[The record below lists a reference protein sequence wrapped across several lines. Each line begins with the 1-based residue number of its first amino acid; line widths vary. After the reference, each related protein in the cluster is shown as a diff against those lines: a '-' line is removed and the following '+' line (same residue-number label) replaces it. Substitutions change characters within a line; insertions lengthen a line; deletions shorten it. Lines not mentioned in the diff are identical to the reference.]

1 MSKFVKNLISDNL
14 KQRLD
19 GVENALLVSVAGLD
33 ANKNSRLRKTL
44 RDKNIS
50 LLVIKNSMARR
61 ATEGTPLAAAFEQME
76 GSLAVVWGAEDI
88 VSLAKE
94 ITRLTQDKQ
103 FEPFVARGGVMDGS
117 RLSAEQVKQVSKWP
131 SREEQLCILSGQI
144 LNPGALLASQLT
156 SIGGALASQIK
167 QKSEGEGDEA
177 AAGET
182 LAGEAAVSGEA
193 QAGGEATA
201 SGEPAAAG
209 DAAP

>member
-1 MSKFVKNLISDNL
+1 MSKFVKDLITNDL

-33 ANKNSRLRKTL
+33 ANKNYRLRKTL

-61 ATEGTPLAAAFEQME
+61 AAEGTPLAAAFEQME

-103 FEPFVARGGVMDGS
+103 YEPFVARGGVMDGA
-117 RLSAEQVKQVSKWP
+117 RLTAEQVKQVSKWP
-131 SREEQLCILSGQI
+131 SREEQLSIVAGQI
-144 LNPGALLASQLT
+144 LSPGARLVSQLT
-156 SIGGALASQIK
+156 AAGGALASQIK
-167 QKSEGEGDEA
+167 QKSEGEGEA
-177 AAGET
+177 AEAG
-182 LAGEAAVSGEA
+182 
-193 QAGGEATA
+193 
-201 SGEPAAAG
+201 PAAAG
-209 DAAP
+209 DAVASEPASA